1 MLNFNDWC
9 KKDKED
15 KGYTLTKSSSGL
27 PLFVLDNPFDN
38 DDESVLLDDEPAKK
52 KKTIPQ
58 QVSDYI
64 TKHFWRDNMSVTIK
78 QGLKIYENK

>member
-1 MLNFNDWC
+1 MLKFNDWC

-38 DDESVLLDDEPAKK
+38 DDEPVKK
-52 KKTIPQ
+52 KKTITQ

-64 TKHFWRDNMSVTIK
+64 TKHF
-78 QGLKIYENK
+78 

>member
-1 MLNFNDWC
+1 MLKFNDWI
-9 KKDKED
+9 KKDKEI

-27 PLFVLDNPFDN
+27 SLFILDNPLQK
-38 DDESVLLDDEPAKK
+38 DDEPVLLDDEPVKK

-64 TKHFWRDNMSVTIK
+64 TKHF
-78 QGLKIYENK
+78 

>member
-1 MLNFNDWC
+1 MLKFNDWI
-9 KKDKED
+9 KKDKEI

-38 DDESVLLDDEPAKK
+38 DDESVLLDDEPVKK
-52 KKTIPQ
+52 KETIPQ

-64 TKHFWRDNMSVTIK
+64 TKHF
-78 QGLKIYENK
+78 

>member
-1 MLNFNDWC
+1 MLNFNDWS
-9 KKDKED
+9 KKDKKTKE

-27 PLFVLDNPFDN
+27 PLFVLDNPLDK
-38 DDESVLLDDEPAKK
+38 DDEPILLDDEPVKK

-64 TKHFWRDNMSVTIK
+64 TRHF
-78 QGLKIYENK
+78 

>member
-15 KGYTLTKSSSGL
+15 KGYTLTKASSGL
-27 PLFVLDNPFDN
+27 PLFVLDNP
-38 DDESVLLDDEPAKK
+38 LQKDDEPV
-52 KKTIPQ
+52 KTIPH

-64 TKHFWRDNMSVTIK
+64 TKHF
-78 QGLKIYENK
+78 

>member
-1 MLNFNDWC
+1 MLKFNDWC

-15 KGYTLTKSSSGL
+15 KGYILTKSSSGL

-38 DDESVLLDDEPAKK
+38 DDEPILLDDEPVKK
-52 KKTIPQ
+52 KKSIPQ

-64 TKHFWRDNMSVTIK
+64 TRHF
-78 QGLKIYENK
+78 

>member
-1 MLNFNDWC
+1 MLKFNDWC

-38 DDESVLLDDEPAKK
+38 DDESVLLDDEPVKK

-64 TKHFWRDNMSVTIK
+64 TKH
-78 QGLKIYENK
+78 L

>member
-1 MLNFNDWC
+1 MLNFNDWS
-9 KKDKED
+9 KKDKEE

-27 PLFVLDNPFDN
+27 PLFVLDNPLQKDV
-38 DDESVLLDDEPAKK
+38 ESVLLDDEPVKK

-64 TKHFWRDNMSVTIK
+64 TKHF
-78 QGLKIYENK
+78 